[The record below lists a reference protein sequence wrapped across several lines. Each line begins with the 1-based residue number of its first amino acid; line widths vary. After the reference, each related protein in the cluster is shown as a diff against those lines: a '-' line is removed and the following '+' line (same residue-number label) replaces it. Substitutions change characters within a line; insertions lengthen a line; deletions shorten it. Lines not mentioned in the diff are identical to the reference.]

1 MNVTFKKRFGDT
13 FKNLNWSLISSLLA
27 AIISFG
33 SNVYYLRTFGP
44 DQFGSIAIG
53 YLILAFALPFSEF
66 GIVGALIQRN
76 KKDFKIEIA
85 QTLSL
90 FISIV
95 LGLCCMFFFMFFNQ
109 FTIKDPLAFSIII
122 FFTLVFTSLLL
133 IYKTYFSIEMNYH
146 ILSKIVILST
156 LISHTITILII
167 YLFDNSNI
175 LILFNQRLLLPL
187 ISLILFC
194 NYSKIKWRFSYSF
207 MNLISEIKFGINLM
221 FANVLESVYKQGIP
235 VLFSS
240 KSLIVGGLFFQA
252 TKLLEM
258 VNGFMFNVSNTILFS
273 FFIKEKKNDKERI
286 SQLFILFFLI
296 ITSLLILIFSSFGEA
311 IMIYLFGEDWSG
323 INSIFC
329 LLLIMNSNNILDS
342 SVRVDLKS
350 NKYGK
355 SIFFIEVLKKLIIII
370 YLLNFTFFNNISNFI
385 IGLIL
390 CGSLGTILSIIFT
403 KDKIIF
409 SDYIYKY
416 LLIQI
421 FIIINLFSI
430 TYNAYIISYMLLAGL
445 IIYFTNKIL
454 RFENH

>member
-1 MNVTFKKRFGDT
+1 MSLTFKERFSNT
-13 FKNLNWSLISSLLA
+13 FKNLNWSLISSLTS
-27 AIISFG
+27 AIISFF
-33 SNVYYLRTFGP
+33 SNIYYLRTFGP

-53 YLILAFALPFSEF
+53 YLILAFAVPFSEF

-76 KKDFKIEIA
+76 KKDFKIETA

-90 FISIV
+90 FISIII
-95 LGLCCMFFFMFFNQ
+95 GLCCMLFFIFFNQ
-109 FTIKDPLAFSIII
+109 FTIEDPVAFSIII
-122 FFTLVFTSLLL
+122 FFTLVFSSSLL
-133 IYKTYFSIEMNYH
+133 IYKTYLSIEMNYH

-156 LISHTITILII
+156 LISHILTILII

-175 LILFNQRLLLPL
+175 LILFNQRLLFPL
-187 ISLILFC
+187 ISLILFY
-194 NYSKIKWRFSYSF
+194 NYLKIKWKFSYNF

-240 KSLIVGGLFFQA
+240 KSLIVGGLYFQA

-273 FFIKEKKNDKERI
+273 LFIKEKKDKERI

-296 ITSLLILIFSSFGEA
+296 VTSLLILIFSSFGEE

-350 NKYGK
+350 NKYGT

-370 YLLNFTFFNNISNFI
+370 YLLKFAFFNNILNFI

-390 CGSLGTILSIIFT
+390 CGSLGTILSILFT

-430 TYNAYIISYMLLAGL
+430 TYELSVISFILLAVL
-445 IIYFTNKIL
+445 IIYFMNKTL
-454 RFENH
+454 RFENQ